1 MAMRA
6 RPVAARVRSGE
17 SGWTLIEL
25 LVSSVILVVMLTAVL
40 ALLEATNAAA
50 PRDQE
55 RAHDLREAQVGL
67 YQTTRELRQA
77 YSLVSNSAYSIEAHV
92 WENGADHDVTY
103 DCTGAS
109 PTLPGLGACVRF
121 ETSGGNHGP
130 STVVIDRLINK
141 PGSGLSPVFT
151 YATNGSG
158 RTTYASAHVE
168 VPAKGAR
175 PTGYSHRIVLDD
187 GFYMRNLDG

>member
-40 ALLEATNAAA
+40 ALLEPTNAAA
-50 PRDQE
+50 PRAQA
-55 RAHDLREAQVGL
+55 RA
-67 YQTTRELRQA
+67 
-77 YSLVSNSAYSIEAHV
+77 
-92 WENGADHDVTY
+92 
-103 DCTGAS
+103 
-109 PTLPGLGACVRF
+109 
-121 ETSGGNHGP
+121 
-130 STVVIDRLINK
+130 TVVIDRLINE

>member
-55 RAHDLREAQVGL
+55 RANDLRERPRRGTGQG
-67 YQTTRELRQA
+67 
-77 YSLVSNSAYSIEAHV
+77 
-92 WENGADHDVTY
+92 GAD
-103 DCTGAS
+103 
-109 PTLPGLGACVRF
+109 
-121 ETSGGNHGP
+121 
-130 STVVIDRLINK
+130 DRLQ
-141 PGSGLSPVFT
+141 PPHRPRRRLLHEEPRWVSVGPD
-151 YATNGSG
+151 ACAA
-158 RTTYASAHVE
+158 RTA
-168 VPAKGAR
+168 
-175 PTGYSHRIVLDD
+175 
-187 GFYMRNLDG
+187 